1 MEGIV
6 HLRTVPRTLITMTT
20 GPSASTSH
28 GRQPLSR
35 LVSRALRRRCPNCG
49 ARETF
54 LGYWK
59 LATYC
64 QNCGHRFMR
73 EPGYWVGAV
82 IFNTALAIVA
92 FLLTFAVFLLATW
105 PDVPWDW
112 LAPTA
117 IGVTIAVPV
126 LFYPY
131 AQALWMA
138 YDLFVHPLE
147 PKEEEAG
154 NRRRN
159 GQPLDGPPS

>member
-1 MEGIV
+1 
-6 HLRTVPRTLITMTT
+6 
-20 GPSASTSH
+20 
-28 GRQPLSR
+28 
-35 LVSRALRRRCPNCG
+35 
-49 ARETF
+49 
-54 LGYWK
+54 
-59 LATYC
+59 
-64 QNCGHRFMR
+64 MR

-92 FLLTFAVFLLATW
+92 FLLTFAIFLLATW

-117 IGVTIAVPV
+117 IGITIAVPV

-131 AQALWMA
+131 AQSLWMA

-154 NRRRN
+154 SRRRN
-159 GQPLDGPPS
+159 DQPLNGPLS

>member
-1 MEGIV
+1 
-6 HLRTVPRTLITMTT
+6 
-20 GPSASTSH
+20 
-28 GRQPLSR
+28 
-35 LVSRALRRRCPNCG
+35 
-49 ARETF
+49 
-54 LGYWK
+54 
-59 LATYC
+59 
-64 QNCGHRFMR
+64 MR

-92 FLLTFAVFLLATW
+92 FLLTFGVFLLVTW
-105 PDVPWDW
+105 PEVPWDW

-147 PKEEEAG
+147 PGEEEAG
-154 NRRRN
+154 KGRR
-159 GQPLDGPPS
+159 DSPPASPGS